1 MDVFVLFSGG
11 KDSSLS
17 AILLEPF
24 FDVTLVTCNFGFA
37 ETWGAAEM
45 VASELGFQ
53 HRVMRIDGTILE
65 AAYEMAI
72 NDGYPNQAINHLHA
86 CALECAAP
94 GHAIIADGTRRDDRV
109 PMLKL
114 PDVQRLEDTRKC
126 TYIRPLLGYG
136 RRAVD
141 ALTDIHLQIKE
152 NESEK
157 IEKSDYEV
165 ELRAIIEE
173 RHGPEM
179 VRTIFPGRHL
189 QSRVIGRKTAPVSE
203 QLRYD
208 ALDPD
213 RLCLAR
219 KSRARA

>member
-37 ETWGAAEM
+37 ETWETAEA
-45 VASELGFQ
+45 VASELGFP
-53 HRVMRIDGTILE
+53 HRVLSIDGAILE
-65 AAYEMAI
+65 SASNMAVD
-72 NDGYPNQAINHLHA
+72 DGYPNRAINHLHA
-86 CALECAAP
+86 CALKCVVS

-109 PMLKL
+109 PMLNL
-114 PDVQRLEDTRKC
+114 PDVQRLEDTKEC

-141 ALTDIHLQIKE
+141 ALVDIHLEIEE

-165 ELRAIIEE
+165 ELRAIIEA
-173 RHGPEM
+173 RHGHEM
-179 VRTIFPGRHL
+179 VRTIFPGQHL
-189 QSRVIGRKTAPVSE
+189 QSRVIGR
-203 QLRYD
+203 
-208 ALDPD
+208 
-213 RLCLAR
+213 RLFCV
-219 KSRARA
+219 

>member
-1 MDVFVLFSGG
+1 
-11 KDSSLS
+11 
-17 AILLEPF
+17 
-24 FDVTLVTCNFGFA
+24 
-37 ETWGAAEM
+37 
-45 VASELGFQ
+45 
-53 HRVMRIDGTILE
+53 
-65 AAYEMAI
+65 MAI
-72 NDGYPNQAINHLHA
+72 NDSYPNRAINHLHA
-86 CALECAAP
+86 CALEYVAS

-141 ALTDIHLQIKE
+141 ALVDIHLEIEE

-165 ELRAIIEE
+165 ELRAIIEK

-179 VRTIFPGRHL
+179 VRTIFPERHI
-189 QSRVIGRKTAPVSE
+189 QSRVIGRKTAPGLSSYAMKSRVIGRKTAPGLSSYAM
-203 QLRYD
+203 R
-208 ALDPD
+208 ALDRTASASPE
-213 RLCLAR
+213 
-219 KSRARA
+219 SPRARARV